1 MSTKP
6 NAINAIELTQAELD
20 SVTGGGAAGS
30 AGSSSTG
37 NLAQAGQ
44 LIAQLVKDGW
54 KWWEQYRVPEEDNG
68 GS

>member
-1 MSTKP
+1 MKL

-44 LIAQLVKDGW
+44 LLAQLVKDGW
-54 KWWEQYRVPEEDNG
+54 SWWEENKIPEEDIG